1 MASSLEGNKV
11 IAAVLTA
18 GIVAMGSGV
27 ASRILYQP
35 HRLEEPVFRIAA
47 ADGEAPAAE
56 AAPAEPLPVLLA
68 AADPA
73 EGEVVARKCV
83 ACHSF
88 EAGGANKVGPNLYG
102 IVGAKIAHID
112 GFAYSTAMAE
122 HGGEW
127 TYENLDGFLKAP
139 KDWLPGT
146 KMGFAGLAK
155 DTERAAMI
163 AYLRTLAD
171 DPLPLPEVPA
181 AGEAA
186 DEQAAAPAEEPAAD
200 AAAAAPAE
208 KPAAEEV
215 AAAPAEEPAAET
227 ADAAEPAPV
236 ETAAAAAEPAAA
248 AAAPAAEAAD
258 TANGALLELVATA
271 DPTAGQTV
279 ARKCTA
285 CHTFEQGG
293 ANKIGPNL
301 WGVVGRPIGSHDGFR
316 YSDAMAGHGGAWT
329 LDSLDAYIAD
339 PKGYVPGNRMAFAG
353 VKNPE
358 DRAALLAYL
367 RSLSDNPVPLTG
379 G

>member
-1 MASSLEGNKV
+1 MASSLEANKI

-27 ASRILYQP
+27 FSRILYQP

-47 ADGEAPAAE
+47 AEAEAPPAE
-56 AAPAEPLPVLLA
+56 ATPAEPLPVLLA

-73 EGEVVARKCV
+73 EGEAVAKKCA

-88 EAGGANKVGPNLYG
+88 DKGGANKVGPNLYG
-102 IVGAKIAHID
+102 IVGARIAHID

-122 HGGEW
+122 HGGVW
-127 TYENLDGFLKAP
+127 TYENLDGFLKSP

-171 DPLPLPEVPA
+171 EPLPLPEVPA

-186 DEQAAAPAEEPAAD
+186 DEQAAAPAEA
-200 AAAAAPAE
+200 
-208 KPAAEEV
+208 PAAETAV
-215 AAAPAEEPAAET
+215 AAAPAEEPAPET
-227 ADAAEPAPV
+227 AGAAEPAPV
-236 ETAAAAAEPAAA
+236 EPVPVETAAVAEQPAAETP
-248 AAAPAAEAAD
+248 APAAEADGA
-258 TANGALLELVATA
+258 ANGALLQLVAAA
-271 DPTAGQTV
+271 DPVAGQTV

-293 ANKIGPNL
+293 ANKVGPNL
-301 WGVVGRPIGSHDGFR
+301 WGVVGRPIGSHEGFK
-316 YSDAMAGHGGAWT
+316 YSDAMAGHGGSWT
-329 LDSLDAYIAD
+329 LESLDQYIEN
-339 PKGYVPGNRMAFAG
+339 PKAYVPGNKMAFAG
-353 VKNPE
+353 VKKPE

>member
-1 MASSLEGNKV
+1 MASSLEGNKI

-47 ADGEAPAAE
+47 ADAEAPAAE
-56 AAPAEPLPVLLA
+56 EAPAEPLPVLLA

-73 EGEVVARKCV
+73 QGEAVAKKCA

-102 IVGAKIAHID
+102 IVGAKIAHSD

-139 KDWLPGT
+139 KDWMPGT
-146 KMGFAGLAK
+146 KMGFAGLAR

-171 DPLPLPEVPA
+171 EPLPLPEVPA

-186 DEQAAAPAEEPAAD
+186 DEQAAAPAEEAASEEVAAAPVEEPTTE

-208 KPAAEEV
+208 
-215 AAAPAEEPAAET
+215 ET
-227 ADAAEPAPV
+227 AGAADAAEPAPV
-236 ETAAAAAEPAAA
+236 ETAAVAEEPAAET
-248 AAAPAAEAAD
+248 AAPAADGNDA
-258 TANGALLELVATA
+258 ANGALVQLVAAA
-271 DPTAGQTV
+271 DPAAGQIV

-285 CHTFEQGG
+285 CHTLEAGG
-293 ANKIGPNL
+293 ANKVGPNL
-301 WGVVGRPIGSHDGFR
+301 WGIVGRPIGGHDGFR

-329 LDSLDAYIAD
+329 LESLDAYLAD
-339 PKGYVPGNRMAFAG
+339 PKGYIPGNKMAFAG
-353 VKNPE
+353 LKKPE

-367 RSLSDNPVPLTG
+367 RSLTENPVPLTG